1 MSTIEYETHFA
12 LWCLVKAPLMLGT
25 DLTKMSKDSESYK
38 IISNKHLI
46 AINQDPLGKIQVHSS
61 IFTND
66 LFYFFVKKHILFEE
80 LCGNK
85 IIVKLQCIF
94 VCIF

>member
-1 MSTIEYETHFA
+1 MSTIEYGTHFA

-46 AINQDPLGKIQVHSS
+46 AINQDPLGKIH
-61 IFTND
+61 
-66 LFYFFVKKHILFEE
+66 
-80 LCGNK
+80 
-85 IIVKLQCIF
+85 
-94 VCIF
+94 

>member
-46 AINQDPLGKIQVHSS
+46 AINQDPLGKIQVLTFKY
-61 IFTND
+61 I
-66 LFYFFVKKHILFEE
+66 
-80 LCGNK
+80 
-85 IIVKLQCIF
+85 
-94 VCIF
+94 